1 MISKVMTLSQHAQYS
16 DLESEAAEWNSTI
29 IDFII
34 YTCAFSNVSKH
45 IWWRKPISEAACPKL
60 SGYLLP
66 PVTISTP
73 APDSLINP
81 SAHVP
86 CSYTSLSKLHQ
97 AFLSYYLAS
106 LVFLTHA
113 CPFSFFVCLSVPFW
127 TCLRPVADLCLIS
140 WQSNPG
146 VRLLSHHSVLYMIVQ
161 ETYFWKCTISLQ

>member
-1 MISKVMTLSQHAQYS
+1 MHNTRTLKVKQLNGIPPSLILLFTLVLFLMCQNIFGEESQFQK
-16 DLESEAAEWNSTI
+16 LP
-29 IDFII
+29 F
-34 YTCAFSNVSKH
+34 
-45 IWWRKPISEAACPKL
+45 PPCPKL

-86 CSYTSLSKLHQ
+86 CSYTSLFKLHQ

-113 CPFSFFVCLSVPFW
+113 CPFSVFVCLSVPFW

-140 WQSNPG
+140 
-146 VRLLSHHSVLYMIVQ
+146 
-161 ETYFWKCTISLQ
+161 